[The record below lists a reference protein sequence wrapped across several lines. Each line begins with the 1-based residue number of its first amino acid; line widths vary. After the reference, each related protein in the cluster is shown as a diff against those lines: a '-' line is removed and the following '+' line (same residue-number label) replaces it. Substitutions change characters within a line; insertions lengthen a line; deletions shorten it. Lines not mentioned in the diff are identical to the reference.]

1 VRRLTPLLVASA
13 LCALAAP
20 GGATAQLVTQDSA
33 IGSGTAGEEWSFDF
47 HATSGPS
54 GENPSG
60 EVRFV
65 FQGTIQVEGT
75 VSCLGV
81 TGNQAVIG
89 VDVTFSSAG
98 PFPGAFVNVTDGGGP
113 AGEDTFDARPEWGGV
128 PSDCSVPPPFLAE
141 RTVDSGDIIVH
152 DAPPFSTS
160 KEQCRNGGWRTFGVF
175 KNQGDCISFALTGG
189 KNPPAPPAEPPA

>member
-1 VRRLTPLLVASA
+1 VRRLTLWLAASA

-20 GGATAQLVTQDSA
+20 GAATAQLVTEDSA
-33 IGSGTAGEEWSFDF
+33 IGSGTAGDEWSFDF

-81 TGNQAVIG
+81 TGNQALIG
-89 VDVTFSSAG
+89 LAVTFSSAG
-98 PFPGAFVNVTDGGGP
+98 QFPGAFVNVTDGGGP
-113 AGEDTFDARPEWGGV
+113 TGEDTFDARPEWGGV
-128 PSDCSVPPPFLAE
+128 PTDCSVPPPSLAE
-141 RTVDSGDIIVH
+141 RAVERGDIIVH
-152 DAPPFSTS
+152 DASLFPTS
-160 KEQCRNGGWRTFGVF
+160 KEQCKHSGWQQFGF
-175 KNQGDCISFALTGG
+175 ENQGDCVSFVATGG
-189 KNPPAPPAEPPA
+189 

>member
-1 VRRLTPLLVASA
+1 VRRLSLLLVASA

-20 GGATAQLVTQDSA
+20 GSVTAQLVTQDSA
-33 IGSGTAGEEWSFDF
+33 TGSGIAGDEWSFDF
-47 HATSGPS
+47 HATSGAS

-81 TGNQAVIG
+81 SGNQAVIG

-128 PSDCSVPPPFLAE
+128 PSDCSVPPPSLAE
-141 RTVDSGDIIVH
+141 RTVDSGDITVH
-152 DAPPFSTS
+152 DAPPFPTS

-175 KNQGDCISFALTGG
+175 KNQGDCISFVLTGG
-189 KNPPAPPAEPPA
+189 KNRPGTTS